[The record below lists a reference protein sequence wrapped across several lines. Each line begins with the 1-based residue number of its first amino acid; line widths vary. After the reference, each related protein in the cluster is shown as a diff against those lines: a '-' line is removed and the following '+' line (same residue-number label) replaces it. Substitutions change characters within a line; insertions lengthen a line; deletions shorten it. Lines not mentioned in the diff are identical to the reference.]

1 MDNNPI
7 LRIATKILFAPI
19 ILFGLYVQ
27 FHGDFGPGGGF
38 QAGVIVAS
46 AFILYAIVFGLEKGK
61 ELFPLSINIFLL
73 ALGGILYGGVGIAS
87 MMLGDEFLSYN
98 VLGSSQQAGQHI
110 GILIVEFGV
119 GLTVS
124 NVMIALFYAF
134 ASFESSNGEKK

>member
-61 ELFPLSINIFLL
+61 KLFPLSINLFLL

-110 GILIVEFGV
+110 GILLVEFGV

>member
-1 MDNNPI
+1 MDKNPI

-46 AFILYAIVFGLEKGK
+46 AFILYAIVFGPEKGK
-61 ELFPLSINIFLL
+61 ELFPLNINVFLL
-73 ALGGILYGGVGIAS
+73 ALGGILYGGVGVAS
-87 MMLGDEFLSYN
+87 MLLGEEFLSYN
-98 VLGSSQQAGQHI
+98 VLGTTNQAGQHI
-110 GILIVEFGV
+110 GILLVEFGV

-134 ASFESSNGEKK
+134 ADFKTSGETK

>member
-1 MDNNPI
+1 MDKNPI

-38 QAGVIVAS
+38 QAGVIIAS
-46 AFILYAIVFGLEKGK
+46 AFILYAIVFGSEKGK
-61 ELFPLSINIFLL
+61 ELFPLNINLFLL

-87 MMLGDEFLSYN
+87 MLLGEEFLSYN
-98 VLGSSQQAGQHI
+98 LLGTTNQAGQHI
-110 GILIVEFGV
+110 GILLVEFGV

-134 ASFESSNGEKK
+134 TDFKTSGETK

>member
-110 GILIVEFGV
+110 GILLVEFGV
-119 GLTVS
+119 GLTGS

>member
-1 MDNNPI
+1 MDNLI
-7 LRIATKILFAPI
+7 LKVCTKVLFTPI

-38 QAGVIVAS
+38 QAGVIIAS
-46 AFILYAIVFGLEKGK
+46 AFILYASVFGLKKGK
-61 ELFPLSINIFLL
+61 ELFPLNINLFLL

-87 MMLGDEFLSYN
+87 MLLGEEFLSYN
-98 VLGSSQQAGQHI
+98 LLGTTNQAGQHI
-110 GILIVEFGV
+110 GILLVEFGV

-134 ASFESSNGEKK
+134 ADFKTSGKTK